1 MRYLD
6 VPTDDRYIVKEKAY
20 NDNPE
25 IWKSY
30 SGKTKREKQFI
41 DKLRA
46 EALDYAASFLYLDED
61 DCLKVK

>member
-6 VPTDDRYIVKEKAY
+6 VPTYDRYIVKEKAY

-41 DKLRA
+41 DKLRT
-46 EALDYAASFLYLDED
+46 EALDHAASFFCLDEE
-61 DCLKVK
+61 DCLKMK